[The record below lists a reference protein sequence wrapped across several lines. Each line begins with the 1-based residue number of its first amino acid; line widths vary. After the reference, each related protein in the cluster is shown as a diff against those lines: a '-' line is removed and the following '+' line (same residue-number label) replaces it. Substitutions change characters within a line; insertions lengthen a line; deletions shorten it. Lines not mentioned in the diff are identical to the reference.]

1 MPQPQFLRQF
11 LGLWDKAPTAWHKVK
26 GSLRAERSNLCP
38 NTEIASSLTAPRNDS
53 LISSVPLPVQS
64 FVSRSL
70 CSVEGVNFSFISL
83 LLIVLFLYNS
93 AHADEQNSFRVCF
106 LENNLPYSSNKDTV
120 GFDVDT
126 AKAIAE
132 ALGKPLMAVW
142 TKNATQIDEIEES
155 DFPTRKL
162 SRNECDAIFSIPGQ
176 DAIKDSPKLAIG
188 APYYGA
194 AFELIGREQNAPNDL
209 ALLRN
214 TPVAIQSQTIA
225 NFVLHARKV
234 PIRTFFS
241 TGEAVNGVVSGDAT
255 LALLWGPAA
264 GWHLRN
270 HPELKLFFIKG
281 YEPPAVVRWN
291 EHVATRKT
299 DSDLREAIDNALVKI
314 NESGVLRELSQRYG
328 MPFHQPFASTYS
340 LAEMQKLH

>member
-1 MPQPQFLRQF
+1 MPQLQFLRRF
-11 LGLWDKAPTAWHKVK
+11 
-26 GSLRAERSNLCP
+26 
-38 NTEIASSLTAPRNDS
+38 
-53 LISSVPLPVQS
+53 
-64 FVSRSL
+64 L
-70 CSVEGVNFSFISL
+70 CSAGGVNFFSIPLL
-83 LLIVLFLYNS
+83 LLILFLRNS
-93 AHADEQNSFRVCF
+93 AHADEENSFRVCF
-106 LENNLPYSSNKDTV
+106 LENNLPYSSSKEKENA

-126 AKAIAE
+126 AKAVAE
-132 ALGKPLMAVW
+132 ALGKSLVPVW
-142 TKNATQIDEIEES
+142 TKNSTQIDEIEES

-194 AFELIGREQNAPNDL
+194 AFELIGREQNVPHDL
-209 ALLRN
+209 ESLGN

-270 HPELKLFFIKG
+270 HPDLKLFFIKG

-299 DSDLREAIDNALVKI
+299 DTKLREAIDKALVKI
-314 NESGVLRELSQRYG
+314 NESGALQEFSQRYG
-328 MPFHQPFASTYS
+328 MPFRQPFVSTYS
-340 LAEMQKLH
+340 LTEIQKLH

>member
-1 MPQPQFLRQF
+1 MPQHQFLRQF
-11 LGLWDKAPTAWHKVK
+11 FF
-26 GSLRAERSNLCP
+26 
-38 NTEIASSLTAPRNDS
+38 
-53 LISSVPLPVQS
+53 PVGG
-64 FVSRSL
+64 VSCAL
-70 CSVEGVNFSFISL
+70 SL
-83 LLIVLFLYNS
+83 LLLLVPFLRNN
-93 AHADEQNSFRVCF
+93 ARADEQNGFRVCF
-106 LENNLPYSSNKDTV
+106 LENNLPYSSSGDSG

-126 AKAIAE
+126 AKAVAE
-132 ALGKPLMAVW
+132 ALGKSLVAVW
-142 TKNATQIDEIEES
+142 TKNSTRIDEIEES

-162 SRNECDAIFSIPGQ
+162 SRNECDAIFSIPGR
-176 DAIKDSPKLAIG
+176 DAIKDSPQLDIG

-209 ALLRN
+209 ASLGN

-241 TGEAVNGVVSGDAT
+241 TMEAVNGVVSGDAT
-255 LALLWGPAA
+255 LALLWGPAV

-270 HPELKLFFIKG
+270 HPDLKLFFIRG

-299 DSDLREAIDNALVKI
+299 DTDLRKAIDNALAKI
-314 NESGVLRELSQRYG
+314 NESGALQQLAQRYG
-328 MPFHQPFASTYS
+328 MPFRQPFASTYS

>member
-1 MPQPQFLRQF
+1 MPQQQFLRQF
-11 LGLWDKAPTAWHKVK
+11 L
-26 GSLRAERSNLCP
+26 
-38 NTEIASSLTAPRNDS
+38 
-53 LISSVPLPVQS
+53 
-64 FVSRSL
+64 
-70 CSVEGVNFSFISL
+70 CSVGGVGFFRTSL
-83 LLIVLFLYNS
+83 LLLALLLNNCV
-93 AHADEQNSFRVCF
+93 HADEQNSFRVCF
-106 LENNLPYSSNKDTV
+106 LENNLPYSSSAENS
-120 GFDVDT
+120 GFDIDT
-126 AKAIAE
+126 AKAVAE
-132 ALGKPLMAVW
+132 ALGKPLVAVW
-142 TKNATQIDEIEES
+142 TKNSTQIDEIEES
-155 DFPTRKL
+155 DFPIRKL

-209 ALLRN
+209 ASLGN

-241 TGEAVNGVVSGDAT
+241 TGEAVNGVVSGDAA

-270 HPELKLFFIKG
+270 HPDLKLFFIKD

-299 DSDLREAIDNALVKI
+299 DIDLREAIDKALAKLK
-314 NESGVLRELSQRYG
+314 ESGMLQELSQRYG
-328 MPFHQPFASTYS
+328 MPFRQPFASTYS